1 MLGKGIPGAKR
12 LKCLAPGSAI
22 WANYRLTVEL
32 VTETSTQCVVVTWR
46 TVPTR
51 LSGAGR
57 SGDAG
62 QHGHGDES
70 GHRVFMIILVDCI

>member
-1 MLGKGIPGAKR
+1 VPSTDSPHIGRSGPDLLLPLRGIRVCAELGVASG
-12 LKCLAPGSAI
+12 GS
-22 WANYRLTVEL
+22 
-32 VTETSTQCVVVTWR
+32 
-46 TVPTR
+46 
-51 LSGAGR
+51 GR